1 MTFIDAWQVISNGG
15 ALGLAIVFLWL
26 FKSGRVRTEK
36 QLTEA
41 VDVYKEV
48 IAEKNTE
55 LTWWRTAYQQQVQRG
70 DSQEVLNR
78 ENMELAKTALAVL
91 NGVQSAAKKASS

>member
-48 IAEKNTE
+48 IKEKNSE
-55 LTWWRTAYQQQVQRG
+55 VTWWRNAYQQQVERG
-70 DSQEVLNR
+70 DRQEALNR
-78 ENMELAKTALAVL
+78 ENMELAKTSLAVL
-91 NGVQSAAKKASS
+91 NGVQSAAKKAST